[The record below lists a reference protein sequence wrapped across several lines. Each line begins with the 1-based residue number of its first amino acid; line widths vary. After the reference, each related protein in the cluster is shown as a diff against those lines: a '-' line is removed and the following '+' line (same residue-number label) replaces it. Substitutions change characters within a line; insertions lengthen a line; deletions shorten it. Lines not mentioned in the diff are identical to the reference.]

1 MNAKIENLLEAKL
14 REIEYCDD
22 PGTQK
27 YQDLYKDIANDRL
40 RYLFS
45 WLHAA
50 YINSFS
56 LLNKRLPTRTEPAH
70 FWAASSRELLSVI
83 RTTLS
88 LQESLA
94 DSELAFN
101 IDNYYDGLIKKCLE
115 FLSESCGS
123 TIPIGVERVELYY
136 LMPIFH
142 LADTIKLNR
151 GKISIVALKPI
162 GEGSYAKV
170 FRYTDEVYR
179 KDFALKRANSDL
191 DDKGFQRFKREF
203 DEMKRL
209 HSPYVVEVYVY
220 DEQRREYTM
229 ELLDCTLENYMNRY
243 NAEMTLAER
252 KSLVLQLIRAYRYL
266 YSKNVLHRDV
276 SPRNVLLKQYD
287 DVTIVKLSDFGLVK
301 IVDSVLTSENTEVRG
316 SLNDPALKIE
326 GFGNYTL
333 HHELYAITLL
343 IAYVLTGKSNVA
355 KITDSDIRSFI
366 TKGTDPDKT
375 KRFQTFEELR
385 DAINKLF
392 EKLKVKQDTLSE

>member
-1 MNAKIENLLEAKL
+1 MFIENVLETKL
-14 REIEYCDD
+14 REVEHRYNPDAQEYLE
-22 PGTQK
+22 
-27 YQDLYKDIANDRL
+27 LYKDITNDRL
-40 RYLFS
+40 KYLFS

-56 LLNKRLPTRTEPAH
+56 TLNRRLPTDIEEAH
-70 FWAASSRELLSVI
+70 FWAAPSRDLLFAI
-83 RTTLS
+83 NLTYS
-88 LQESLA
+88 LQQELEKS
-94 DSELAFN
+94 DLAFM
-101 IDNYYDGLIKKCLE
+101 IDKYYEGVIKKCQS
-115 FLSESCGS
+115 FLSSSSGS
-123 TIPIGVERVELYY
+123 TIPIGMKRVELYY

-151 GKISIVALKPI
+151 RKISTVSLKPI

-179 KDFALKRANSDL
+179 KDFALKRAKSDL
-191 DDKGFQRFKREF
+191 DDKGFRRFKREF

-229 ELLDCTLENYMNRY
+229 ELLDCTLENYMNRH
-243 NAEMTLAER
+243 NAEMTLAAR

-266 YSKNVLHRDV
+266 YSKNVLHRDI

-301 IVDSVLTSENTEVRG
+301 VIDSVLTSENTEVRG
-316 SLNDPALKIE
+316 ALNDPALKIE
-326 GFGNYTL
+326 GFENYAL

-355 KITDSDIRSFI
+355 KITNPDIKNFI
-366 TKGTDPDKT
+366 IKGTDPDKT
-375 KRFQTFEELR
+375 KRFQTFEELH
-385 DAINKLF
+385 DTAHKLF
-392 EKLKVKQDTLSE
+392 VKLKTKQDS